1 LRLKD
6 DIAKKYALEQEGA
19 NLSGLAE
26 QASDCDTMMVGIL
39 QELTELKD
47 EREESREKAC
57 KNQLFVLFIDGL
69 LLLIYNF

>member
-1 LRLKD
+1 
-6 DIAKKYALEQEGA
+6 
-19 NLSGLAE
+19 
-26 QASDCDTMMVGIL
+26 MMVGIL
-39 QELTELKD
+39 QELAELKD